1 MSNSVMHAENNID
14 VQIEALQIII
24 ERVSLLS
31 AYLSIF

>member
-31 AYLSIF
+31 A

>member
-24 ERVSLLS
+24 ELVSLLS
-31 AYLSIF
+31 A

>member
-31 AYLSIF
+31 V